1 MMGYIQFV
9 SCLKLSVHIL
19 LTSTAVDT
27 HLSSSLVFHII
38 RGKDTF
44 HEKQVEL
51 KLTMQ
56 AI

>member
-1 MMGYIQFV
+1 MMGYIWFV

-19 LTSTAVDT
+19 LTSTVVDT
-27 HLSSSLVFHII
+27 HLSSSLVFHIT